1 MGSFYNYSLNI
12 VAFPILSESNLN
24 LIEKSSKIAIW
35 GNGSFSK
42 KLQELIF
49 KNREDIEICFIIDSY
64 KKDKSN
70 KIPILLPKNLDFSNI
85 NYLIIASSFLNEFK
99 DALLLLDIKEVKI
112 LKFE

>member
-1 MGSFYNYSLNI
+1 M
-12 VAFPILSESNLN
+12 
-24 LIEKSSKIAIW
+24 IEKSSKIAIW

-49 KNREDIEICFIIDSY
+49 KNREDIEICFIIDSF
-64 KKDKSN
+64 KEEKSN
-70 KIPILLPKNLDFSNI
+70 KTPILLPKNVNFSNV